1 MRPRTCCAAFSNF
14 HTERGVAEFYAHLSR
29 LQSFCDPVNGNP
41 FHWLE
46 ALAALNLKDRSKN
59 SSLSS
64 AWVMVGNF
72 AQEEK
77 FSSPCNGLF
86 ALEGISFSTG
96 SLRVPRGERYG
107 LCNGPSNNCAS
118 FDTAGRGLIPYREAS
133 LLTSCNVSNFSKVHR
148 K

>member
-1 MRPRTCCAAFSNF
+1 
-14 HTERGVAEFYAHLSR
+14 
-29 LQSFCDPVNGNP
+29 
-41 FHWLE
+41 
-46 ALAALNLKDRSKN
+46 
-59 SSLSS
+59 
-64 AWVMVGNF
+64 MVGNF

-107 LCNGPSNNCAS
+107 PCYGPSNNCAS